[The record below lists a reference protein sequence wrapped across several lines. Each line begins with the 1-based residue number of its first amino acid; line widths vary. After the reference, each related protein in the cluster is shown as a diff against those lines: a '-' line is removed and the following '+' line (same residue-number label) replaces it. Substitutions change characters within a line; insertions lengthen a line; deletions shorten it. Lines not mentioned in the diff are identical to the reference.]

1 MKRAIIYSLIFHILI
16 FSFLTIFQKS
26 TKISKLE
33 PEIFSILILPPQ
45 QKFYEKKDII
55 RKPPTLR
62 KSPPIKNAKQP
73 QKLSSI
79 PKRDNYASSTKQEN
93 INREIHLERKREN
106 ETFKNIK
113 PFERTDKGPDIF
125 DKDVISKLTDNK
137 KINKE
142 NYSSQLLSFSSKEFN
157 DWGYLQRL
165 KEKIERVWQYPIEA
179 AERGIFGD
187 LYIKFIIDKKGK
199 LISIELL
206 RTSGYRMLDD
216 AAIKALKDAQPF
228 WPLPDDWEKDSLTIT
243 GHFIYTLRGFYLR

>member
-1 MKRAIIYSLIFHILI
+1 MRRAIIYSLIFHVLI
-16 FSFLTIFQKS
+16 FSFLTILQKN
-26 TKISKLE
+26 TRISKLE
-33 PEIFSILILPPQ
+33 HEIFSIWILPPQ

-55 RKPPTLR
+55 TEPFKLR
-62 KSPPIKNAKQP
+62 KSPPIKNIKQP

-79 PKRDNYASSTKQEN
+79 PKSDEYATAKKQES
-93 INREIHLERKREN
+93 IDRESNLQRTKEN
-106 ETFKNIK
+106 ETFENLK
-113 PFERTDKGPDIF
+113 PFERTNKKPDIF
-125 DKDVISKLTDNK
+125 DKDIISKLTNNK
-137 KINKE
+137 KINKD
-142 NYSSQLLSFSSKEFN
+142 NDSSRVLSFSSKEFN

-165 KEKIERVWQYPIEA
+165 KEKIERIWQYPLEA

-187 LYIKFIIDKKGK
+187 LYIKFIIDRNGK